1 MPKKSGIVLV
11 IAGAVLILSA
21 LLLFLHNDLEAR
33 RAGQASER
41 LLTQLEEILETTIA
55 PEEEETHPTETAL
68 DPEMPIVDIDGHGYV
83 GYLEIPDL
91 ELKLPVLAEWS
102 YPNLQIAP
110 CRELGSSRTDDL
122 IIAAHNYWT
131 HFGQLKKLPEGAVV
145 TFTDM
150 DGIQNTY
157 TVAQN
162 YALDPSRTEVV
173 YSSGYPLVLYTCTPG
188 GDYRQV
194 VMCLRA
200 EQEDGL

>member
-41 LLTQLEEILETTIA
+41 LLTQLEEILETTA
-55 PEEEETHPTETAL
+55 PEEAETLPTETAL